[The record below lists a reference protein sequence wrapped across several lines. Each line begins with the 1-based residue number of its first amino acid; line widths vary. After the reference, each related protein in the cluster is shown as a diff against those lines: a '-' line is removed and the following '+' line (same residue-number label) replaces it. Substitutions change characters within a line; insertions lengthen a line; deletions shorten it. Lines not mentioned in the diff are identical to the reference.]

1 MQDSARWQKASVELR
16 RAPLRGP
23 ITRRT
28 SAFWIARLLY
38 LEAADRHAPI
48 LVDLE
53 SSGGPVVESM
63 RAIQVLTKLSCPVAV
78 HCRGTISG
86 TALSVAAHGMKG
98 YRTADPAARFVFSLE
113 SAEASSNGGQ
123 GNSSGSSSPEQLIE
137 GLAKVAGR
145 QASEVAGWLG
155 SGAEFDAQQAAANG
169 LIDAV
174 SAEPHVPVKA

>member
-1 MQDSARWQKASVELR
+1 MEDTTRWPNANVELR

-23 ITRRT
+23 ITKRM

-38 LEAADRHAPI
+38 LEAVDRSAPI

-53 SSGGPVVESM
+53 SPGGPVADSM
-63 RAIQVLTKLSCPVAV
+63 RAIQVLEKLSCPVAV

-86 TALSVAAHGMKG
+86 TALSIAAHGLKG
-98 YRTADPAARFVFSLE
+98 YRTADPGARFVFTLG
-113 SAEASSNGGQ
+113 SAQAASNGGR
-123 GNSSGSSSPEQLIE
+123 GNASSPEELIE

-155 SGAEFDAQQAAANG
+155 AGAEFDAQQAAACG

-174 SAEPHVPVKA
+174 SAQPLWPPKA